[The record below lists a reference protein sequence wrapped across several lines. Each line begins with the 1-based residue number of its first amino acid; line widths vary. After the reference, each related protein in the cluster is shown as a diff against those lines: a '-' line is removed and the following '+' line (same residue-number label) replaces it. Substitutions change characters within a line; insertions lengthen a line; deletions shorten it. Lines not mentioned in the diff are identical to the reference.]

1 MPMTKMRGSVLWL
14 LLISYAASIFWGCSL
29 GRKTAYGPFID
40 FEGVYYGTRCFS
52 CMVVILTIQ
61 THSMAGIVLTG
72 DIFLAILLELASKVN
87 VEATGM
93 AREY

>member
-1 MPMTKMRGSVLWL
+1 
-14 LLISYAASIFWGCSL
+14 
-29 GRKTAYGPFID
+29 
-40 FEGVYYGTRCFS
+40 
-52 CMVVILTIQ
+52 MVVILTIQ

>member
-1 MPMTKMRGSVLWL
+1 
-14 LLISYAASIFWGCSL
+14 
-29 GRKTAYGPFID
+29 
-40 FEGVYYGTRCFS
+40 
-52 CMVVILTIQ
+52 
-61 THSMAGIVLTG
+61 MAGIVLTG